1 MDNKQFNTSKQDSKQ
16 SISQDGKLQRRPT
29 LIMRFIQ
36 ISLYT
41 LLIASLMS
49 FAVSIMHLD
58 DKTRSNIWKLET
70 GLNLPL
76 LLPMLKQD
84 SAES

>member
-1 MDNKQFNTSKQDSKQ
+1 MDNKQFNTSKRDSKQ
-16 SISQDGKLQRRPT
+16 SISRDGKLQRRPT

-58 DKTRSNIWKLET
+58 DKTRSNIWKMET